1 MSIYAIGDLH
11 LSSNEQKPMD
21 IFGWINHKEKI
32 FSSST
37 ALVTDED
44 IVIIA
49 GDTSWALKFEDA
61 KLDLDEI
68 SRLRGRKI
76 IIKGNHDYWWQ
87 SLTKMKKNYPDIE
100 FLHNNHVIINNYIFY
115 GTRGWICPNDTKF
128 TLEDEKIYSRETER
142 LKYSLNSCKA
152 DTSGLTK
159 FVVMHYP
166 PVNDRHDDSEILRII
181 RDNDIDYMVYG
192 HLHGEESFSYVF
204 EGMHDGTSFHLVSC
218 DYLDFKL
225 KKICD

>member
-32 FSSST
+32 FSSWNE
-37 ALVTDED
+37 LVTDED

-87 SLTKMKKNYPDIE
+87 SV
-100 FLHNNHVIINNYIFY
+100 H
-115 GTRGWICPNDTKF
+115 F
-128 TLEDEKIYSRETER
+128 TLVWADHRKTIRI
-142 LKYSLNSCKA
+142 LNFCI
-152 DTSGLTK
+152 TIML
-159 FVVMHYP
+159 
-166 PVNDRHDDSEILRII
+166 
-181 RDNDIDYMVYG
+181 
-192 HLHGEESFSYVF
+192 
-204 EGMHDGTSFHLVSC
+204 
-218 DYLDFKL
+218 
-225 KKICD
+225 

>member
-1 MSIYAIGDLH
+1 MSEIREEIIKAQVTFGLKSLAVKESLDGIRLLHKMGYEQDAIAFQEQLDVINAVDNIDALAVLQGQIDAMIDDIKQRSKEKNNLFPRKDNMSIYAIGDLH

-32 FSSST
+32 FSSWNE
-37 ALVTDED
+37 LVTDED

-87 SLTKMKKNYPDIE
+87 SLTKMKNYPDIE

-115 GTRGWICPNDTKF
+115 GTRGLDMPKRH
-128 TLEDEKIYSRETER
+128 KIH
-142 LKYSLNSCKA
+142 A
-152 DTSGLTK
+152 
-159 FVVMHYP
+159 
-166 PVNDRHDDSEILRII
+166 
-181 RDNDIDYMVYG
+181 
-192 HLHGEESFSYVF
+192 
-204 EGMHDGTSFHLVSC
+204 
-218 DYLDFKL
+218 
-225 KKICD
+225 

>member
-32 FSSST
+32 FSSWNE
-37 ALVTDED
+37 LVTDED

-115 GTRGWICPNDTKF
+115 NT
-128 TLEDEKIYSRETER
+128 
-142 LKYSLNSCKA
+142 
-152 DTSGLTK
+152 
-159 FVVMHYP
+159 
-166 PVNDRHDDSEILRII
+166 
-181 RDNDIDYMVYG
+181 
-192 HLHGEESFSYVF
+192 
-204 EGMHDGTSFHLVSC
+204 
-218 DYLDFKL
+218 
-225 KKICD
+225 